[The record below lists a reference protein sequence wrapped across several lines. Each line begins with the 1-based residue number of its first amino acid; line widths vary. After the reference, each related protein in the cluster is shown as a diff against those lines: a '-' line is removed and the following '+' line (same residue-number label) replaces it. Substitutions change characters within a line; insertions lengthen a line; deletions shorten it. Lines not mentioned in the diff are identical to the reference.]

1 MLPILARTAG
11 GTLMRQGGKTAAS
24 KILGRKTKMQ
34 PGKGQETSGERGA
47 LAVRPQTAMVPSYTA
62 AQEQDTPAPGVTPS
76 TSTDPLESINNTL
89 IEIKSILRGT
99 LAAEKKEQDD
109 KEKAAKREDRKRQ
122 EQKLET
128 KQKVKGKT
136 KVKMPKAPRM
146 GILSW
151 ITNFITT
158 ILLGY
163 FAVRMVEF
171 VPFLTGILKAV
182 LAVGEF
188 LTDVGIGLI
197 DAFATFVDI
206 GYKAYDFTRGALK
219 DLGGEDLVSVFD
231 GVMKAVDT
239 VFTLLTV
246 AMLANSMGLTGP
258 KVTPKPKIKP
268 KPGQGLRPKVTKSG
282 GGPANR
288 PDIRNPLRQQPK
300 VTTTGGRTT
309 GKPDIRNPF
318 RQRPQVTTSGTRP
331 GFRFSNPFK
340 GIKGINPKDFATGA
354 ASAGIGVLLNLL
366 LDYGF
371 SLLDAKQIEDQARKY
386 REATPEKR
394 KQVREKY
401 TKLAEQYNER
411 SQSLFNKITTVGG
424 LLGPSTDEQLARK
437 FEGALAAFDVV
448 DANPTQEFNEGGK
461 VKPVRRSFSA
471 TTIKKQKKGRRQ
483 KPTYER
489 ITLPNSGVIKIDD
502 DNESPWWDFLGL
514 FGGDE
519 LGAGGLRLAQRA
531 ADVGNAF
538 GENKYFGPILSV
550 ASKFILGQKP
560 DEKDYRNVGYGLNL
574 LIGEGIDDK
583 KIRQG
588 MQAFAEGGMVQ
599 TAMSGVDIS
608 KWVSDTFRKDISDAI
623 NRNYEMGTSE
633 TNRKISKEES
643 KEKRE
648 QEEGSTAGPGTAAG
662 GRDTA
667 TGMLTSLGSGGG
679 SLKDMSDQ
687 DFSDLAFIVSAEAA
701 RGTDDEYG
709 VAAAVL
715 NRVADP
721 RFPNTIMDVGTAP
734 GQFEAVY
741 KGLAVRDEELAKKLK
756 DNQDK
761 IVEALKELQGRTDFK
776 GQSQLDNM
784 GDTDIMFDPKG
795 NFYHYLEQVGKT
807 DPVPGSVPQ
816 DWKKLL
822 GEPTGEQFTPSSLSS
837 SSAPEPAEKTIIKGA
852 NISGSDIVS
861 IGKDLGSKGFA
872 IAEHPDFTKTTSG
885 GRYTP
890 GKGSVSSVHKG
901 RGHYEGRAID
911 VTQHAG
917 GDPEYKQTYL
927 PVLDSLA
934 NNPAIKMLIHDTWG
948 FYKDGKK
955 SGPGSHG
962 HPTHMHIEVKDKGGF
977 IGKGLFANLG
987 DTEFVMDAD
996 SSEALK
1002 KVAPGLQL
1010 ALNQAKDAKGVE
1022 GALQQYAP
1030 YEHGAQ
1036 QTVVVPQPAP
1046 PQPPAPQYGS
1056 SSMMNIMS
1064 AGRSENFSEF
1074 LDFQG

>member
-1 MLPILARTAG
+1 MIAALAKAG
-11 GTLMRQGGKTAAS
+11 SGALMRQGGKAAAS

-34 PGKGQETSGERGA
+34 PGKEQETSGERGA
-47 LAVRPQTAMVPSYTA
+47 LAVRPQTAMVPSSTA
-62 AQEQDTPAPGVTPS
+62 AQEQDAPGPGVTPS

-99 LAAEKKEQDD
+99 LAAEKKELDD
-109 KEKAAKREDRKRQ
+109 KEKAAKREDRKKQ

-171 VPFLTGILKAV
+171 VPFLSGIVKTL
-182 LAVGEF
+182 LSVGEF

-239 VFTLLTV
+239 VFTLLTI

-258 KVTPKPKIKP
+258 KVSPKPKIKP

-300 VTTTGGRTT
+300 VTTTGGKTT
-309 GKPDIRNPF
+309 GKPDIRNPL
-318 RQRPQVTTSGTRP
+318 RQKPKVTTSGTKP
-331 GFRFSNPFK
+331 GFRLSNPFK
-340 GIKGINPKDFATGA
+340 GIKGINPKDFASGA
-354 ASAGIGVLLNLL
+354 ASAGIGVLLNML

-371 SLLDAKQIEDQARKY
+371 SLLDAKQIEEQARKY

-401 TKLAEQYNER
+401 TKLAARYNEQ
-411 SQSLFNKITTVGG
+411 SQSLFNKIITVGG

-471 TTIKKQKKGRRQ
+471 TTVRRQKKGQRQ

-489 ITLPNSGVIKIDD
+489 IQLPNSGAINVDD
-502 DNESPWWDFLGL
+502 SDESPWWDFLGL

-519 LGAGGLRLAQRA
+519 LGAGGLRLAKRA

-588 MQAFAEGGMVQ
+588 MQAFTEGGVVQ

-608 KWVSDTFRKDISDAI
+608 KWVSTTFRKDISDAI
-623 NRNYEMGTSE
+623 NRNYEMGTTE
-633 TNRKISKEES
+633 TNRSISKEEG
-643 KEKRE
+643 KEREE
-648 QEEGSTAGPGTAAG
+648 QEEASTAGPGTAAG
-662 GRDTA
+662 LRDSA
-667 TGMLTSLGSGGG
+667 TGKLMSLGSGGG

-721 RFPNTIMDVGTAP
+721 RFPNTIMNVGTAP

-756 DNQDK
+756 DNQGK

-784 GDTDIMFDPKG
+784 GDTDIMFDSKG

-807 DPVPGSVPQ
+807 DPVPASVPQ

-822 GEPTGEQFTPSSLSS
+822 GESTGEQFTPS
-837 SSAPEPAEKTIIKGA
+837 APAAATKSTVKGPK
-852 NISGSDIVS
+852 ISGSSIVG
-861 IGKDLGSKGFA
+861 IGKNLISKGFSV
-872 IAEHPDFTKTTSG
+872 AEHPDFTKTPTASG
-885 GRYTP
+885 GSYTP
-890 GKGSVSSVHKG
+890 GEGTVSDVHKG
-901 RGHYEGRAID
+901 EGHYDGRAID
-911 VTQHAG
+911 VTDWRGSLEDSKAR
-917 GDPEYKQTYL
+917 YRS
-927 PVLDSLA
+927 VLDSLQD
-934 NNPAIKMLIHDTWG
+934 NPAIKMLIHDSWG
-948 FYKDGKK
+948 AMYGPGQKQ
-955 SGPGSHG
+955 GPGSHG

-987 DTEFVMDAD
+987 GTEFVMDAD
-996 SSEALK
+996 SSEALR

-1010 ALNQAKDAKGVE
+1010 ALNQAKDARGVE
-1022 GALQQYAP
+1022 EALQQYAS
-1030 YEHGAQ
+1030 YDMRGE

-1046 PQPPAPQYGS
+1046 PQPPVPQYGS
-1056 SSMMNIMS
+1056 SSMINIMT